1 MDSGIAYDQSAG
13 RKLSRHGLRFSARS
27 SGPVR
32 PPRYVVVGWFQLDP
46 AIPENQSWSTIWVW
60 DGFNWT
66 QISPAN
72 SPRPRAQHA
81 LAYASANQQVV
92 LFGGSGNLFQGHVAF
107 SDTWTWDGS
116 NWTEQFPTN
125 SPPLRYA
132 HAMVYDSAESRSV
145 MFGGFDEQLNS
156 YDDTWV

>member
-1 MDSGIAYDQSAG
+1 MDSRIAHDQSAG
-13 RKLSRHGLRFSARS
+13 RKLSRHGLRFSAWP

-32 PPRYVVVGWFQLDP
+32 PRWPLAVGWFQLDP